1 MKTKIKKVVGNNDGF
16 TLIEIL
22 IALVV
27 IGVLAA
33 ISISGYVHMQSTA
46 ATGGITN
53 NIEKLETIADQY
65 ATMNSGSFTGIS
77 AAAMQTDGLLPNG
90 WKTSGNEAIPP
101 NTSTVSGYY
110 ITTGALGTGN
120 SAYDI
125 GFSGIGNSITNN
137 MVHSICLDFENKIDG
152 FMYNG
157 AVTQITTG
165 GTNCNAIP
173 LNNTAITGTFY
184 LGFE

>member
-1 MKTKIKKVVGNNDGF
+1 MKTKIKKAVVNNDGF

-33 ISISGYVHMQSTA
+33 ISINGYIHMQSTA
-46 ATGGITN
+46 ATGGIVN
-53 NIEKLETIADQY
+53 NIQKFETISEQY
-65 ATMNSGSFTGIS
+65 ATMNSGSFSSIS
-77 AAAMQTDGLLPNG
+77 AGVLLSDGLLPKG
-90 WKTSGNEAIPP
+90 WTATSAEAEPP
-101 NTSTVSGYY
+101 NTATVSAYY
-110 ITTGALGTGN
+110 ITTGALGLN
-120 SAYDI
+120 ESSYDI
-125 GFSGIGNSITNN
+125 GFTGNGNGITDN
-137 MVHSICLDFENKIDG
+137 MVHTICLDFENKIDG

-173 LNNTAITGTFY
+173 LDNTAITGTFY